1 MMGVASVFCKKGGA
15 GKTRMG
21 TDPRDRER
29 GMRAHSR
36 RGRGGADEPCLR
48 EDGLGGR
55 LAPSGGEARRVFPTQ
70 HCERLSSVQKQQQAC
85 SFLSYSSSRRAAFFP
100 AVRHG
105 SFIVLLNRKVAALIP
120 RSSDAM
126 RISAQLLACT
136 PFYFA
141 GPVLLTICAALQI
154 LFSAYHSAASEFLLI
169 SFCLPF
175 VFTSPWWGSWWY
187 LCYVPAAVG
196 VPVAQ
201 LLWKEMKR
209 SISPTWQKW
218 SFEKGTRANV
228 VTLVNNI
235 WRSAEAFVQGAGT
248 SFPFLN
254 YIRRFLHKSFL
265 RFLI

>member
-1 MMGVASVFCKKGGA
+1 
-15 GKTRMG
+15 
-21 TDPRDRER
+21 
-29 GMRAHSR
+29 MRAHSPAR
-36 RGRGGADEPCLR
+36 ARVGRHETSPVYAKKT
-48 EDGLGGR
+48 
-55 LAPSGGEARRVFPTQ
+55 ASGGGSPLRVERKHGEYFRRSTANGSPVS
-70 HCERLSSVQKQQQAC
+70 RRNSKAC
-85 SFLSYSSSRRAAFFP
+85 SFLIVILVTSTGCLFFP
-100 AVRHG
+100 LFVTV

-254 YIRRFLHKSFL
+254 YIRRFLHKSFA
-265 RFLI
+265 